1 MSIIGW
7 IIIGALAGWIA
18 SMLTGHG
25 EGLIG
30 DIIIGIL
37 GALVGGFLY
46 GVLAH
51 REFVAHFNLGTLLVA
66 VVGAALLQL
75 VFAAL
80 RART

>member
-1 MSIIGW
+1 VDYHRGLGW
-7 IIIGALAGWIA
+7 LDRQ
-18 SMLTGHG
+18 HVDRPC

-80 RART
+80 RAQT